1 MNKKASF
8 ILGAGFSHVLAG
20 QKITSDFSK
29 LLHQKFKQEFK
40 KQTYENKLTEYILGL
55 GEAFNFETLID
66 NLRFMNE
73 LRASGYQ
80 QLPEGASIDNCIH
93 FIYQNLINEYLDF
106 ELNETLKKKFLGLIK
121 LLLGKGYEIHIF
133 DLNFDQVLEEIFY
146 ESEFR
151 SQFNDFFPHHEYL
164 KNESGETIRFS
175 SIFDKTKIN
184 KINLYK
190 PHGAFNIIYTNDAMS
205 QNHLGVG
212 FAQNDFE
219 YRNIRL
225 GFRKI
230 LFKRDRENQIKQKLK
245 QDYNLALKEYLNFT
259 PMSGDKGLG
268 YSLLMGNNYKL
279 AMVGYAQTY
288 PKFCYRQLNDI
299 LAESTFISLIGYG
312 GKDLDINP
320 SLRDSK
326 MPTEFFWD
334 LLGTSPKTVVYFN
347 DENIPQELLCKD
359 DENLGFEEYLNKP
372 IFNKKNGGGGGELP
386 PSSENPS

>member
-1 MNKKASF
+1 MKMNKKASF
-8 ILGAGFSHVLAG
+8 ILGAGFSYVLAG

-29 LLHQKFKQEFK
+29 LLHQKFKQKFK
-40 KQTYENKLTEYILGL
+40 KQTYKNKLTKYILGL

-66 NLRFMNE
+66 NLRFMNN
-73 LRASGYQ
+73 LRDSGYQ
-80 QLPEGASIDNCIH
+80 HLPERASIDNCIH

-133 DLNFDQVLEEIFY
+133 DLNFDQVLEEIIY

-151 SQFNDFFPHHEYL
+151 SQFNDFFPHYEFP
-164 KNESGETIRFS
+164 KNESGETIPCS
-175 SIFDKTKIN
+175 SVFDKTKIN

-190 PHGAFNIIYTNDAMS
+190 PHGAFNIIHTNDAMS
-205 QNHLGVG
+205 KNHLGVD
-212 FAQNDFE
+212 FAQN
-219 YRNIRL
+219 YTGL
-225 GFRKI
+225 GFKKI
-230 LFKRDRENQIKQKLK
+230 LFKLDQANKIKQKLR
-245 QDYNLALKEYLNFT
+245 QDYNSALKEYLNFT

-288 PKFCYRQLNDI
+288 TKFCYRQLNDI

-320 SLRDSK
+320 NLRDSK
-326 MPTEFFWD
+326 MPIEFFWD
-334 LLGTSPKTVVYFN
+334 QFGTSPKTVVYFD
-347 DENIPQELLCKD
+347 DENIPEKLLCKD